1 MKRLLTVIAAGASA
15 AAMLV
20 SCASAP
26 ERVTRAFALPA
37 VPSVYSDPDDVIEYM
52 CGHFWDNLLAVPSD
66 GTLYLCDS
74 SHVAGVDSKALLAH
88 AVEYV
93 GWLERNPSRQA
104 AGRSL
109 RDLVAKME
117 RCMAADTASNI
128 FPELPKMLEECLY
141 NANSP
146 IRDEDLYQPLA
157 DALAGSP
164 MTPDNLR
171 ASYRY
176 QSRMCL
182 LNQEGSPAAD
192 FTFTDASG
200 RRRSLYDCCKTPYTV
215 LLFVNPG
222 CHACGDVVQAFG
234 DERTARAVGAGKLTV
249 VSVYIDPEIDEWKSH
264 VSEMPPFWINGYD
277 QDGVIRQDLI
287 YNVRAIPSVYL
298 LDAGHTVLRKD
309 TPPEE
314 VLSVIF
320 PEAG

>member
-1 MKRLLTVIAAGASA
+1 MKRLLTVTAAGAIA
-15 AAMLV
+15 AAMLS

-37 VPSVYSDPDDVIEYM
+37 VPSVYNDPEDVIVYM
-52 CGHFWDNLLAVPSD
+52 CSHFWDNLLSVPAD

-74 SHVAGVDSKALLAH
+74 THVAGVDSKALLTH

-93 GWLERNPSRQA
+93 GWLERNPSRESACRALQ
-104 AGRSL
+104 G
-109 RDLVAKME
+109 LVPKME
-117 RCMAADTASNI
+117 KCMAADTASNV
-128 FPELPKMLEECLY
+128 FPELAKMLEECLY

-157 DALAGSP
+157 QALAESP

-182 LNQEGSPAAD
+182 LNQEGTAAAD
-192 FTFTDASG
+192 FVFTDADG

-234 DERTARAVGAGKLTV
+234 DERARRAVDAGDLTV
-249 VSVYIDPEIDEWKSH
+249 ISVYIDPEIDEWRSR
-264 VSEMPPFWINGYD
+264 VPEMPPFWINGYD
-277 QDGVIRQDLI
+277 QDGTIRQDLI

-298 LDAGHTVLRKD
+298 LDAAHTVLRKD